1 MFFLKTEKKKNIEQ
15 FADQHNSKIKMVK
28 KRSIIS
34 LQLAIDFCLD
44 SGHSYLD
51 TSIEGPFSSEEDKIG
66 REMLQ
71 ES

>member
-1 MFFLKTEKKKNIEQ
+1 
-15 FADQHNSKIKMVK
+15 MVK
-28 KRSIIS
+28 KRRSIIS

-51 TSIEGPFSSEEDKIG
+51 TSIEGPFSSEEDKID